1 MSLIEGDGPDDSRY
15 RWLPEVVLPDTDGLL
30 VCAEPVWDGQAGRP
44 KMEADFWPVA
54 AGVLLE
60 AAFGAA
66 GRPGVMAVVV
76 HRGSRDLVASRLAM
90 VVGLRL
96 AVRSARRGLVLCGGP
111 LNGLDATFQGRRP
124 VAHEVLVWE
133 SGDVWV
139 PRRVWEVMAPDRYE
153 QWVSRRQIL
162 GLDRR
167 P

>member
-1 MSLIEGDGPDDSRY
+1 M
-15 RWLPEVVLPDTDGLL
+15 
-30 VCAEPVWDGQAGRP
+30 
-44 KMEADFWPVA
+44 DFWPVA

-76 HRGSRDLVASRLAM
+76 HRGRRDLGASRLAM
-90 VVGLRL
+90 VVLGLRL
-96 AVRSARRGLVLCGGP
+96 AVRSARRGLVVCGGS

-133 SGDVWV
+133 AGEVWV

-153 QWVSRRQIL
+153 QWISRRQIL
-162 GLDRR
+162 GLGRR